1 MVFSGTTFLFLFLP
15 LLLLLYFCRKSIG
28 WRNAILLI
36 FSLLFYA
43 WGEPIWVFGMIVVT
57 MLNWLLALAIKKT
70 RAPLYR
76 KLLLALAVIVS
87 LSLLF
92 WFKYSSFLFNT
103 FAALFGSAYRAE
115 AKHLPI
121 GISF

>member
-43 WGEPIWVFGMIVVT
+43 WGEPIWVFGMIVIT
-57 MLNWLLALAIKKT
+57 LINWLLALAIRKN
-70 RAPLYR
+70 RVPLQR
-76 KLLLALAVIVS
+76 KLLLTLAVIVS
-87 LSLLF
+87 LSL
-92 WFKYSSFLFNT
+92 SFLRVNSSGVE
-103 FAALFGSAYRAE
+103 L
-115 AKHLPI
+115 I
-121 GISF
+121 V

>member
-43 WGEPIWVFGMIVVT
+43 WGEPLYVFL
-57 MLNWLLALAIKKT
+57 MLLSLAVNYALARLVA
-70 RAPLYR
+70 RAKEEGRNAGRLMLADALFNV
-76 KLLLALAVIVS
+76 LLIGI
-87 LSLLF
+87 
-92 WFKYSSFLFNT
+92 FKYAGFFVGTLD
-103 FAALFGSAYRAE
+103 LIPGV
-115 AKHLPI
+115 
-121 GISF
+121 